1 MDTEIDMHPLTK
13 MMLRAVSP
21 SITLFAS
28 IPCIFL
34 LFGWF
39 VPSQFEKSTMLAPM
53 GHLIFR
59 VTLLVAAVL
68 ACLALGESALA
79 VWRVRQWERG
89 VGPFCSE
96 CGGLVME
103 RTLRKR
109 LYRVCLLCD
118 HRIHI

>member
-1 MDTEIDMHPLTK
+1 
-13 MMLRAVSP
+13 MLRFYTPPIVR
-21 SITLFAS
+21 LVS

-34 LFGWF
+34 LIGWF
-39 VPSQFEKSTMLAPM
+39 VRSQFEKSTMLAPL

-109 LYRVCLLCD
+109 LYRVCLLCNL
-118 HRIHI
+118 RIHI